1 MNEKE
6 AMNEQQVQQHDASET
21 TRVNLMGLTQARME
35 EFFES
40 IGEKKFRATQVLKW
54 IHQMGVID
62 FDEMSNI
69 SKALREK
76 LKAVAEIRLPKVLK
90 QLDSADG
97 TRKLL
102 IEVAGGNA
110 IETVLIPDGDRGT
123 LCVSSQVGCSL
134 DCSFCATG
142 KQGFNRDL
150 TAAEI
155 IGQLW
160 LTAKSYG
167 QFGEKRPRIIT
178 NVVMMGMGEPLLNFD
193 NVVDAMNLMLDDNCY
208 GLSKRRVTL
217 STSGVVPELDRL
229 GQYTDVCLA
238 ISLHAPND
246 ELRNEL
252 VPINKKYP
260 IAMLLESAQRY
271 IEGLP
276 DNHRKIT
283 IEYTLINQVNDR
295 PHHAHELARLLR
307 DVPVKINLIPFNPFD
322 QSDYRRVSNNAL
334 RTFQEI
340 LVKAG
345 LITTVRTTRG
355 DDIDAACGQLAG
367 AVNDRTRRSERYRN
381 ARAAATQAEPVRII
395 G

>member
-1 MNEKE
+1 MTVQVHSTDDSPTQEK
-6 AMNEQQVQQHDASET
+6 
-21 TRVNLMGLTQARME
+21 VNLLGLSQAKLE
-35 EFFES
+35 AFFET

-54 IHQMGVID
+54 IHQMGVD
-62 FDEMSNI
+62 NFDEMTNI

-76 LKAVAEIRLPKVLK
+76 LKRIAEIRPPEVVQ

-97 TRKLL
+97 TRKFL
-102 IEVAGGNA
+102 IKVTGGSA
-110 IETVLIPDGDRGT
+110 VETVLIPDGDRGT

-134 DCSFCATG
+134 DCSFCSTG

-155 IGQLW
+155 IGQVW
-160 LTAKSYG
+160 LAAKSYG
-167 QFGEKRPRIIT
+167 QFGEDRPRIIT

-193 NVVDAMNLMLDDNCY
+193 NVVDSMNLMMHDNCY

-217 STSGVVPELDRL
+217 STSGVVPALDKL
-229 GQYTDVCLA
+229 GEHTDACLA
-238 ISLHAPND
+238 VSLHAPND

-260 IAMLLESAQRY
+260 IAMLLDSAQRY

-276 DNHRKIT
+276 DNRRKMT
-283 IEYTLINQVNDR
+283 IEYTLINNVNDR
-295 PHHAHELARLLR
+295 PHHAHELAHLLR
-307 DVPVKINLIPFNPFD
+307 DIPVKINLIPFNPFD

-334 RTFQEI
+334 RTFQDI
-340 LVKAG
+340 LIKAG
-345 LITTVRTTRG
+345 YTTTVRTTRG

-367 AVNDRTRRSERYRN
+367 AVNDRTRRSERYRDQ
-381 ARAAATQAEPVRII
+381 AATEEPVRILR
-395 G
+395 